1 MPLISRRSRM
11 LLQLFPK
18 IFLVL
23 LVSPPCPPFVSF
35 FLFLPC
41 CWPLLLSS
49 QYTDKNH
56 FADEAEAAATEIF
69 KADRAITNQLTRD
82 TINKASQNARIMSK
96 LSVSPTLTPHSSSF
110 LLALPPVLCVP
121 KGLGWLNGCV
131 CLCARHFL
139 PKQLSLSFALMRL
152 PCAHMLLHAAF
163 VVAGERGASMPG
175 LATDKPTTPPS
186 LLPPPVYCVDPR
198 SWSLS
203 IEFLRQV
210 PRSKKAEPDTA
221 QHCFGGSPQ
230 PYWRVWMCQNLK
242 RSFAKASHTVV
253 N

>member
-1 MPLISRRSRM
+1 M

-121 KGLGWLNGCV
+121 EGLVG
-131 CLCARHFL
+131 
-139 PKQLSLSFALMRL
+139 
-152 PCAHMLLHAAF
+152 
-163 VVAGERGASMPG
+163 
-175 LATDKPTTPPS
+175 
-186 LLPPPVYCVDPR
+186 
-198 SWSLS
+198 
-203 IEFLRQV
+203 
-210 PRSKKAEPDTA
+210 
-221 QHCFGGSPQ
+221 
-230 PYWRVWMCQNLK
+230 
-242 RSFAKASHTVV
+242 
-253 N
+253 